1 MVLGA
6 DELAYDSPPRL
17 FAPRVSRLKYNILFR
32 VGLPTRPVRV
42 ANLIRLADDRESGD
56 VVA

>member
-1 MVLGA
+1 MAKVA
-6 DELAYDSPPRL
+6 VP
-17 FAPRVSRLKYNILFR
+17 
-32 VGLPTRPVRV
+32 V